1 LLCAGEE
8 GEEEGG
14 QNWCV
19 DEKKEREMEILVRQ
33 LTR

>member
-14 QNWCV
+14 QNWGV